1 VIARRFVVALVV
13 AAVSG
18 GVAFAQDAKPGR
30 IAVAIGPA
38 WIGGMSMAP
47 LVITETQPDGTPR
60 TVLNAARSVTASL
73 AAEARIG
80 VRLTARLDVEAVGS
94 YARPEL
100 QVTTSND
107 VEGAPNTSA
116 TEPLQQFS
124 VGGGASWYFTP
135 RDGRSR
141 TLPFVSGSVAY
152 ARQLHTPTTLAD
164 SGMLTDVGGGVTRV
178 LAIRSGKLKSVG
190 LRGDLRARVRP
201 KTFSI
206 DGRTHVSPMI
216 GVSLDLRF

>member
-1 VIARRFVVALVV
+1 VIVRRIAAALIV
-13 AAVSG
+13 AAG
-18 GVAFAQDAKPGR
+18 GVHAASAQDVKPGR

-38 WIGGMSMAP
+38 WIGGTAMSP

-60 TVLNAARSVTASL
+60 PVLNLARSLTASV

-80 VRLTARLDVEAVGS
+80 VRVTAHLDVEVVGS

-107 VEGAPNTSA
+107 VESAPATSA
-116 TEPLQQFS
+116 TDQLQQFS
-124 VGGGASWYFTP
+124 VGGGASWYFTA

-164 SGMLTDVGGGVTRV
+164 SGTLTDAGGGVTRV
-178 LAIRSGKLKSVG
+178 LAIRTGKLKSVG
-190 LRGDLRARVRP
+190 LRGDVRARVRP
-201 KTFSI
+201 KTFSV
-206 DGRTHVSPMI
+206 DGRTHVSPML